1 MTGPPADRPCDY
13 DDVTSMLPHRRHHPA
28 WPIAYAAL
36 AKVVL
41 FPLGVIIATVTLVV
55 FACIGVVH
63 TIRLARWKVLG
74 GTRPVLRGPEP
85 DEPAT

>member
-1 MTGPPADRPCDY
+1 
-13 DDVTSMLPHRRHHPA
+13 MLPDRRHHPGWA
-28 WPIAYAAL
+28 IAFAVL
-36 AKVVL
+36 VKVLL
-41 FPLGVIIATVTLVV
+41 FPLGIIIATLTLPV